1 MLVGIVLRESES
13 APPANQRTSWPS
25 YGQVEV
31 VDGEF
36 QTFSSPSDIVVVVPS
51 RGVPK
56 VRVLSPLTRW
66 KGSACGTTTCLF
78 GEHRCSVTDHPA
90 AKHGRYA
97 VVPRAFRGS
106 FCFAAEVQR
115 AWQPP

>member
-1 MLVGIVLRESES
+1 MTEPPTSLHRPVYEFINRSVGYTAFFTRAIHGLLLLLVGIVLRESES

-66 KGSACGTTTCLF
+66 K
-78 GEHRCSVTDHPA
+78 
-90 AKHGRYA
+90 
-97 VVPRAFRGS
+97 
-106 FCFAAEVQR
+106 
-115 AWQPP
+115 